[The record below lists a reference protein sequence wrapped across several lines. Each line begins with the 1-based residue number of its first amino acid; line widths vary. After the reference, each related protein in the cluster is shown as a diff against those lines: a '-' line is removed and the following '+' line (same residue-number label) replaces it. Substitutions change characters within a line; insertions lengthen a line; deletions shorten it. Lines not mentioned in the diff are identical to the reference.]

1 VGQVVRS
8 VDEVSF
14 GSERETRLP
23 ARGRRGLAALAA
35 VVAAGAVAAGGVL
48 AVTTAGAHSS
58 PRTSRA
64 VGAPTAAPV
73 AQAGCPPFEPA
84 RPNLAALPAGMRP
97 GALKVVIEAEFSGLC
112 PASR

>member
-14 GSERETRLP
+14 GSEREFGLP
-23 ARGRRGLAALAA
+23 ARRRRGLVALAV

-58 PRTSRA
+58 SSTSSA
-64 VGAPTAAPV
+64 VGAPAAAAV
-73 AQAGCPPFEPA
+73 VQAGCPPTETA

-97 GALKVVIEAEFSGLC
+97 GALKVIIESEFSGSC
-112 PASR
+112 PAGR

>member
-1 VGQVVRS
+1 M
-8 VDEVSF
+8 DEVSF
-14 GSERETRLP
+14 GSEREFGLP
-23 ARGRRGLAALAA
+23 ARHRRGLAALAV

-48 AVTTAGAHSS
+48 AVTTMGAHSS
-58 PRTSRA
+58 SSTSSA

-73 AQAGCPPFEPA
+73 AQADCPPAEPV

-97 GALKVVIEAEFSGLC
+97 GALKVVIEAEFSGAC

>member
-1 VGQVVRS
+1 M
-8 VDEVSF
+8 DEVSF
-14 GSERETRLP
+14 GSEREVRLP
-23 ARGRRGLAALAA
+23 ARYRRGLAALAA

-58 PRTSRA
+58 PGTSSA
-64 VGAPTAAPV
+64 VGSSTAAPV
-73 AQAGCPPFEPA
+73 AQASCPPAEPA

-97 GALKVVIEAEFSGLC
+97 GALKVVIEAEFSGSC

>member
-1 VGQVVRS
+1 

-14 GSERETRLP
+14 GSEREIRLP
-23 ARGRRGLAALAA
+23 ARYRRGLSALAA

-48 AVTTAGAHSS
+48 AVTSAGVHSS
-58 PRTSRA
+58 PGTSSA

-73 AQAGCPPFEPA
+73 AQADCPPAEPA

-97 GALKVVIEAEFSGLC
+97 GALKVVIEAEFSGAC